1 MPLYRRTTGPWW
13 VPSTRARLILESLQ
27 TYGASLCLLV
37 RLSQTWTSGIPMA
50 LPKSGERQST
60 RRSNNAYLSRFSPGS
75 PSGGLTVV
83 RAAVL
88 VCVRINSCPT
98 ASCQGDRCPSFSG
111 LPAIAR
117 PMTPLRQSGNGAR
130 LTARLHA
137 KETTSMT
144 IDVATAI
151 SRILKQEGVGWV
163 STFPVCRVNNALGR
177 EGVPMLMMRDDR
189 YAVAVAD
196 AFSRITAGSRIGV
209 CTFQG
214 GVNAA
219 GMQYAY
225 AGMAQ
230 AYEDGSPVLC
240 ITDGVPAGA
249 SGNSQ
254 YDVASAMKTVSKWFG
269 YLDKPERT
277 PEIMRRAFTM
287 LRSGRPGPVILA
299 IPNATA
305 TYDETADP
313 YRPVKGWKS
322 APDPADVRAAV
333 DQLLGARNPLIYA
346 GEGVI
351 YAGAS
356 EDLKALAELVNVP
369 VITTLKAKG
378 AFPENHRLFVGVRG
392 DQVARYLNKSD
403 LILAVGS
410 SLSPGR
416 FSHAIPDAAKK
427 TIIHCN
433 VDELHINKMYPTA
446 HAVIGDAR
454 LTLQALRQEVS
465 DRTSGAGRTAGD
477 VAAEVRAARDEA
489 LARYRQVMNSDE
501 TPINPYRV
509 YGDLMQVL
517 DLHNS
522 FVTHESGNTRDQL
535 STVFDTLIPRGF
547 LGWGNVS
554 TLGFSLAAAI
564 AAKKAFPGRATV
576 AVTGEAGL
584 GYMLGN
590 LEVLLREKLGITVVH
605 ISNGGFAGYGPGFW
619 GPGHDPFTHRVLG
632 PDEVDMSKVIGALGF
647 HTERVSE
654 PAEIIPA
661 LRRALDVNTSGR
673 PAYIEFF
680 CCQYP
685 VYGGWVG
692 RGSETMP
699 KL

>member
-1 MPLYRRTTGPWW
+1 
-13 VPSTRARLILESLQ
+13 
-27 TYGASLCLLV
+27 
-37 RLSQTWTSGIPMA
+37 
-50 LPKSGERQST
+50 
-60 RRSNNAYLSRFSPGS
+60 
-75 PSGGLTVV
+75 
-83 RAAVL
+83 
-88 VCVRINSCPT
+88 
-98 ASCQGDRCPSFSG
+98 
-111 LPAIAR
+111 
-117 PMTPLRQSGNGAR
+117 
-130 LTARLHA
+130 
-137 KETTSMT
+137 
-144 IDVATAI
+144 
-151 SRILKQEGVGWV
+151 
-163 STFPVCRVNNALGR
+163 
-177 EGVPMLMMRDDR
+177 
-189 YAVAVAD
+189 
-196 AFSRITAGSRIGV
+196 
-209 CTFQG
+209 
-214 GVNAA
+214 
-219 GMQYAY
+219 MQYAY

-240 ITDGVPAGA
+240 ITDGVPAGS

-277 PEIMRRAFTM
+277 PELMRRAFTM

-313 YRPVKGWKS
+313 YHPVKGWKS
-322 APDPADVRAAV
+322 APDPADVHATV
-333 DQLLGARNPLIYA
+333 DQLLRARNPLIYA

-378 AFPENHRLFVGVRG
+378 AFPENHPLFVGVRG
-392 DQVARYLNKSD
+392 DQVGHYLNKSD
-403 LILAVGS
+403 LILAIGS

-416 FSHAIPDAAKK
+416 FSHGIPDAATK

-433 VDELHINKMYPTA
+433 IDELHINKMYPTA

-465 DRTSGAGRTAGD
+465 DRTSGAGR
-477 VAAEVRAARDEA
+477 AADNVVVEVRAARDEA

-517 DLHNS
+517 DLRNS

-564 AAKKAFPGRATV
+564 AAKKAFPDRASV

-590 LEVLLREKLGITVVH
+590 LEVLLREKLGVTVVH

-619 GPGHDPFTHRVLG
+619 GAGHDPFTHQVMG
-632 PDEVDMSKVIGALGF
+632 YDEVDMSKVIGALGF

-654 PAEIIPA
+654 PAEIVPA
-661 LRRALDVNTSGR
+661 LRRALDVNASGR
-673 PAYIEFF
+673 PAYIEFI
-680 CCQYP
+680 CSQYP

-692 RGSETMP
+692 RGE
-699 KL
+699 

>member
-1 MPLYRRTTGPWW
+1 MVQYRHM
-13 VPSTRARLILESLQ
+13 L
-27 TYGASLCLLV
+27 
-37 RLSQTWTSGIPMA
+37 
-50 LPKSGERQST
+50 
-60 RRSNNAYLSRFSPGS
+60 
-75 PSGGLTVV
+75 
-83 RAAVL
+83 AV
-88 VCVRINSCPT
+88 T
-98 ASCQGDRCPSFSG
+98 AWFHTQEDS
-111 LPAIAR
+111 
-117 PMTPLRQSGNGAR
+117 
-130 LTARLHA
+130 
-137 KETTSMT
+137 SMT
-144 IDVATAI
+144 IDVATGIA
-151 SRILKQEGVGWV
+151 RILKQEGVDWV

-196 AFSRITAGSRIGV
+196 AFSRITAGKRIGV

-225 AGMAQ
+225 AGLAQ

-240 ITDGVPAGA
+240 ITDGVPMGS

-254 YDVASAMKTVSKWFG
+254 FDVPSSMKTVSKWFG
-269 YLDKPERT
+269 YLDKPERV
-277 PEIMRRAFTM
+277 PAFMRRAFTM

-299 IPNATA
+299 IPDATS

-313 YRPVKGWKS
+313 YIPVKGAKS

-333 DQLLGARNPLIYA
+333 ALLLQAQHPLIYA

-356 EDLKALAELVNVP
+356 DDLTVLAELVHAP

-378 AFPENHRLFVGVRG
+378 AFPENHPLLVGVRG
-392 DQVARYLNKSD
+392 DHVAHYLVKSD
-403 LILAVGS
+403 LVLAVGS

-416 FSHAIPDAAKK
+416 FSHGIPDAATK

-433 VDELHINKMYPTA
+433 VDELHINKIYPTA
-446 HAVIGDAR
+446 QAVIGDAR
-454 LTLQALRQEVS
+454 LTLQALRKEVS
-465 DRTSGAGRTAGD
+465 DRTSGAGRTAD
-477 VAAEVRAARDEA
+477 NVAAEVRAARDEA
-489 LARYRQVMNSDE
+489 LAGYRQVMNSDE

-509 YGDLMQVL
+509 YGDLMEVL
-517 DLHNS
+517 DLRNS

-564 AAKKAFPGRATV
+564 AAKKAFPDRASV

-584 GYMLGN
+584 GYMFGN

-605 ISNGGFAGYGPGFW
+605 ISNGGFAGYGPRFLGA
-619 GPGHDPFTHRVLG
+619 GHDSFSHQGLG
-632 PDEVDMSKVIGALGF
+632 PDRGGDSKVEGA
-647 HTERVSE
+647 
-654 PAEIIPA
+654 
-661 LRRALDVNTSGR
+661 
-673 PAYIEFF
+673 
-680 CCQYP
+680 
-685 VYGGWVG
+685 
-692 RGSETMP
+692 
-699 KL
+699 

>member
-1 MPLYRRTTGPWW
+1 
-13 VPSTRARLILESLQ
+13 
-27 TYGASLCLLV
+27 
-37 RLSQTWTSGIPMA
+37 
-50 LPKSGERQST
+50 
-60 RRSNNAYLSRFSPGS
+60 
-75 PSGGLTVV
+75 
-83 RAAVL
+83 
-88 VCVRINSCPT
+88 
-98 ASCQGDRCPSFSG
+98 
-111 LPAIAR
+111 
-117 PMTPLRQSGNGAR
+117 
-130 LTARLHA
+130 
-137 KETTSMT
+137 MT
-144 IDVATAI
+144 IDVATGI
-151 SRILKQEGVGWV
+151 VRILKQEGVGWV

-240 ITDGVPAGA
+240 ITDGVPAGS

-277 PEIMRRAFTM
+277 PEFMRRAFTM

-333 DQLLGARNPLIYA
+333 DHLLAARNPLIYA

-356 EDLKALAELVNVP
+356 EELKALAEILNVP

-378 AFPENHRLFVGVRG
+378 AFPENHPLFVGVRG
-392 DQVARYLNKSD
+392 DQVAHYLNKSD
-403 LILAVGS
+403 VILAVGS
-410 SLSPGR
+410 SLSPGQ
-416 FSHAIPDAAKK
+416 FSHGIPDAAKK
-427 TIIHCN
+427 TIILCN
-433 VDELHINKMYPTA
+433 VDELHINKMIPTA

-454 LTLQALRQEVS
+454 FTLQALRQEVS
-465 DRTSGAGRTAGD
+465 GRTSGAGRAAGD

-517 DLHNS
+517 DLRNS
-522 FVTHESGNTRDQL
+522 FVTHQVRQHARPVEHRVRHAHPAGLSGLGQCLHSWLQPGCGDCRQEGVSGAGIRGGDRRGGPWLHARQ
-535 STVFDTLIPRGF
+535 PRGSVARETRGHGRAHQQWRLCRLWTRL
-547 LGWGNVS
+547 LGARTRSLHTPGAGARRGGYVEGDRSLGLPHRAGERAGRGNPGPAAGARRQYVGSPGLYRVHLFPVPGLWPVGWTGGGVTWRPSSWSAEASHPRLSLPVS
-554 TLGFSLAAAI
+554 T
-564 AAKKAFPGRATV
+564 KTW
-576 AVTGEAGL
+576 
-584 GYMLGN
+584 M
-590 LEVLLREKLGITVVH
+590 
-605 ISNGGFAGYGPGFW
+605 
-619 GPGHDPFTHRVLG
+619 
-632 PDEVDMSKVIGALGF
+632 
-647 HTERVSE
+647 
-654 PAEIIPA
+654 
-661 LRRALDVNTSGR
+661 
-673 PAYIEFF
+673 
-680 CCQYP
+680 
-685 VYGGWVG
+685 VG
-692 RGSETMP
+692 QAP
-699 KL
+699 P

>member
-1 MPLYRRTTGPWW
+1 MAVRSDSRSATPSSPKPGTRPASPMAVPRSRIRPACARMALILPICAIRTATNSSRSRGRRAELCHKRDRPSWA
-13 VPSTRARLILESLQ
+13 VPSPAGENLGRTARFAHSEPAAAGLFALTAIA
-27 TYGASLCLLV
+27 GP
-37 RLSQTWTSGIPMA
+37 IA
-50 LPKSGERQST
+50 LPAAGKAARGRSFDAAMLA
-60 RRSNNAYLSRFSPGS
+60 RRRK
-75 PSGGLTVV
+75 
-83 RAAVL
+83 
-88 VCVRINSCPT
+88 
-98 ASCQGDRCPSFSG
+98 
-111 LPAIAR
+111 
-117 PMTPLRQSGNGAR
+117 R
-130 LTARLHA
+130 LTARRDA
-137 KETTSMT
+137 QEIPPMT
-144 IDVATAI
+144 IDVATGIA
-151 SRILKQEGVGWV
+151 RILKQEGVGWV

-196 AFSRITAGSRIGV
+196 AFSRITAGAKIGV
-209 CTFQG
+209 ATFQG

-230 AYEDGSPVLC
+230 AFEDGSPVLC

-269 YLDKPERT
+269 YLDRPERT
-277 PEIMRRAFTM
+277 PELMRRAFTM

-313 YRPVKGWKS
+313 YRPVKGWKT
-322 APDPADVRAAV
+322 APDPADVKTAI
-333 DQLLGARNPLIYA
+333 DLFLQARNPLIYA

-351 YAGAS
+351 YAAAAD
-356 EDLKALAELVNVP
+356 ELKALAELVNAP

-378 AFPENHRLFVGVRG
+378 AFPEDHKLFVGVRG
-392 DQVARYLNKSD
+392 DQVGHYLNKSD
-403 LILAVGS
+403 LILAIGT

-416 FSHAIPDAAKK
+416 FSHAIPDAPTK

-454 LTLQALRQEVS
+454 LTLQALCQEAS
-465 DRTSGAGRTAGD
+465 SRGAGGRTTGD
-477 VAAEVRAARDEA
+477 VAAEVKAARDQA

-501 TPINPYRV
+501 KPINPYRV

-517 DLHNS
+517 DLKNS

-564 AAKKAFPGRATV
+564 AAKKAFPERASV

-590 LEVLLREKLGITVVH
+590 LEVLLREKLGVTIAH
-605 ISNGGFAGYGPGFW
+605 ISNGALPATGPASG
-619 GPGHDPFTHRVLG
+619 GR
-632 PDEVDMSKVIGALGF
+632 DMIRSPTG
-647 HTERVSE
+647 
-654 PAEIIPA
+654 
-661 LRRALDVNTSGR
+661 
-673 PAYIEFF
+673 
-680 CCQYP
+680 C
-685 VYGGWVG
+685 
-692 RGSETMP
+692 
-699 KL
+699 